1 MVNYP
6 RPATDPLP
14 SPACQ
19 SLSSSSGHLHSH
31 KVDTKCP
38 DKLPLYLIRPRYSQG
53 DSGVCT
59 DVRYPADSKLS
70 ESINRH
76 QTLSKV
82 NHSSH
87 SSQDGLIF
95 S

>member
-6 RPATDPLP
+6 RPATHPLP

-19 SLSSSSGHLHSH
+19 SLSSSSGHLHTH
-31 KVDTKCP
+31 KNDSKCP

-53 DSGVCT
+53 GCGVCT
-59 DVRYPADSKLS
+59 DVRYTTDSKLS

-82 NHSSH
+82 NHSSL
-87 SSQDGLIF
+87 SSQDRLIF